1 AFASTYVHVGIVRVK
16 GLEPS
21 QVVRVIRWVE
31 DRKGKPY
38 RWPIVM
44 GLDTSDESR
53 FYCSQLVWLAY
64 KNVLNIDL
72 DNDKGVLIF
81 PGDLYDSSYVEKIVP

>member
-1 AFASTYVHVGIVRVK
+1 MLYLGIDDTDIVGSP
-16 GLEPS
+16 GTNQLA
-21 QVVRVIRWVE
+21 RVIRWVE

-38 RWPIVM
+38 RWPIIM

-81 PGDLYDSSYVEKIVP
+81 PDDLYESSDVEKIVP